1 MKRHRAAVL
10 LVVCLRPGALAAQ
23 SMPSAEAQAWRDD
36 LRFMAQAMEQTHKN
50 LFHAI
55 SRDAFAGMVNAL
67 DAMIPTL
74 ARHEVI
80 YYWQEWHPL
89 DTRDA
94 TSPSIAAPMTMDA
107 YRANRDPAL
116 EAIQRIPAATEA
128 K

>member
-23 SMPSAEAQAWRDD
+23 SMPSTEAQAWRDD

-55 SRDAFAGMVNAL
+55 SRDAFAGMVNA
-67 DAMIPTL
+67 
-74 ARHEVI
+74 
-80 YYWQEWHPL
+80 L